1 MNHSLTILQHG
12 EWEPLKAGVHGATL
26 GLAVVMGLYN
36 AAAWIGRRERHLA
49 VNAILYS
56 LLIAWE
62 RAQVAH
68 HLASLRECQEKA
80 VAASVQRSPTIA
92 PSSPSENRAA

>member
-1 MNHSLTILQHG
+1 MDRKLIILQHG
-12 EWEPLKAGVHGATL
+12 ECERLKTGVHGATL

-62 RAQVAH
+62 RVHVAH
-68 HLASLRECQEKA
+68 HLASLRECREA
-80 VAASVQRSPTIA
+80 VGAK
-92 PSSPSENRAA
+92 RAA

>member
-1 MNHSLTILQHG
+1 MDHKLTILQHG
-12 EWEPLKAGVHGATL
+12 ECERLKAGVHGATL
-26 GLAVVMGLYN
+26 SLAVVMGLYN

-49 VNAILYS
+49 VNTILYT

-62 RAQVAH
+62 RVHVAH

-80 VAASVQRSPTIA
+80 VAD
-92 PSSPSENRAA
+92 ERAA